1 MMKHALGTLSFRQ
14 LVGGLLVGGAITCG
28 ASAQTPGATPN
39 DTPTMIGGVEA
50 VCTGVGMSDEDKLR
64 WKTYPLK
71 VVVSGKGGQFLAG
84 EQLTVSQG
92 GHEVVSVNC
101 DGPWVLLKLTP
112 GEYSVRATVDGKS
125 VEARARVP
133 KSGQGRVDLR
143 FPNLG
148 GSVSP
153 EH

>member
-1 MMKHALGTLSFRQ
+1 MKHTRSTLNFRH
-14 LVGGLLVGGAITCG
+14 LVGGLLFGGAVTCG
-28 ASAQTPGATPN
+28 ALAQTPGALPY
-39 DTPTMIGGVEA
+39 DTPTTVDGIEA

-84 EQLTVSQG
+84 EELAVSEG
-92 GHEVVSVNC
+92 GREVVSVIC
-101 DGPWVLLKLTP
+101 EGPWVLFKLTP

-125 VEARARVP
+125 VEAPARVP
-133 KSGQGRVDLR
+133 KSGQGLVSLR
-143 FPNLG
+143 FSDLG

>member
-1 MMKHALGTLSFRQ
+1 MKHALGTLSFRQ

-28 ASAQTPGATPN
+28 ASAQTPGALPY
-39 DTPTMIGGVEA
+39 DTPTTVEGIEA
-50 VCTGVGMSDEDKLR
+50 VCSGVGVSNEDKAR
-64 WKTYPLK
+64 WSKYPMK
-71 VVVSGKGGQFLAG
+71 VVVSGKDGQFLAG

>member
-1 MMKHALGTLSFRQ
+1 MI
-14 LVGGLLVGGAITCG
+14 GGLLVGGAVTCG
-28 ASAQTPGATPN
+28 ALAQTPGALPY
-39 DTPTMIGGVEA
+39 DTPTTVDGIEA

-84 EQLTVSQG
+84 EQLAVSAG
-92 GHEVVSVNC
+92 GREVASVNC
-101 DGPWVLLKLTP
+101 DGPWVLFKLAP

-133 KSGQGRVDLR
+133 KSGQGLVSLR
-143 FPNLG
+143 FPDLG
-148 GSVSP
+148 DSVSP